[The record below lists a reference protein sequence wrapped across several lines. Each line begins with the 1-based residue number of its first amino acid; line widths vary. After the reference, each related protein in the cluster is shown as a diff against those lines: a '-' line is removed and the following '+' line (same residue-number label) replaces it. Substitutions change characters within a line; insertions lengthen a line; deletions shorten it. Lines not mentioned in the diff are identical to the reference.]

1 MLPFANISG
10 DKEEEYF
17 ADGMTD
23 DLITDLS
30 KISALLVMSRNS
42 VFRYAQDA
50 MKHSGQLDDDA
61 PLLQKPFRK
70 PELARMLRTILDT

>member
-10 DKEEEYF
+10 GKEEEYF

-30 KISALLVMSRNS
+30 KISALAVMSGSIKIRGAIA
-42 VFRYAQDA
+42 V
-50 MKHSGQLDDDA
+50 G
-61 PLLQKPFRK
+61 
-70 PELARMLRTILDT
+70 

>member
-1 MLPFANISG
+1 VLPFAKISG

-30 KISALLVMSRNS
+30 KISALAVMSRNS
-42 VFRYAQDA
+42 VFR
-50 MKHSGQLDDDA
+50 
-61 PLLQKPFRK
+61 
-70 PELARMLRTILDT
+70 

>member
-1 MLPFANISG
+1 MLPFANIPG

-30 KISALLVMSRNS
+30 KISALAVMSRNS
-42 VFRYAQDA
+42 VFRYTRDTMA
-50 MKHSGQLDDDA
+50 HHGQLGDDA
-61 PLLQKPFRK
+61 LLLQKPFRK
-70 PELARMLRTILDT
+70 PELADMVRAALAA